1 MCHFDTDRQCKSLH
15 MWNSLNTLK
24 SVAETAATAVA
35 VETVLFEA
43 ATPGMAAAEEETAE
57 TLQSQHCAP
66 STCKGC

>member
-1 MCHFDTDRQCKSLH
+1 MCHLDTNRH
-15 MWNSLNTLK
+15 MLNSLNTLK

-43 ATPGMAAAEEETAE
+43 AAPGMAAAEEETAG
-57 TLQSQHCAP
+57 TAQSLHSAP